1 MVQSLGLIGF
11 LTVILWAP
19 LLTLEDKPDNW
30 NQDGWITAFK
40 IHSGYENGTTNW
52 YWYYHNNE
60 NACVENG
67 VTSEHV
73 CEAMKQACLTNT
85 ILNFFLIIS
94 FVMSI
99 CALCWSI
106 WQLKGYMHRMCNLF
120 LLLSGLINVISP
132 FVYFVLQNGTT
143 SNINLGGAF
152 YEIVVGGFA

>member
-106 WQLKGYMHRMCNLF
+106 WQLKGYMHRMCVSTKSFLSLTRAVQMSVTEPLF
-120 LLLSGLINVISP
+120 AALRTH
-132 FVYFVLQNGTT
+132 QCH
-143 SNINLGGAF
+143 
-152 YEIVVGGFA
+152 